1 MRQVFLPLA
10 SLALLAGCT
19 TTGASPSPPS
29 LGDSEW
35 RFTAIDG
42 APPVGDAMLSFQG
55 DRLSANVGCNGMG
68 STWRSESGKLIAGPL
83 VGTKMFCEG
92 KMDQERAVSDLL
104 GSSPDLTLS
113 GDRLTLKT
121 TAHSAELVR
130 K

>member
-1 MRQVFLPLA
+1 
-10 SLALLAGCT
+10 
-19 TTGASPSPPS
+19 
-29 LGDSEW
+29 
-35 RFTAIDG
+35 
-42 APPVGDAMLSFQG
+42 
-55 DRLSANVGCNGMG
+55 MG